1 MPWTMFDGG
10 DPVLDEVIRVRL
22 EREVDALALEDRQQL
37 LHRPP
42 ELRFGQR
49 GLFGTAVELGVHD
62 GHAELDRDLDRALP
76 VADGRLPLVLVGAGP
91 AEQRQQA
98 RDLDPGVVSAP
109 LNALIVALSTR
120 GCRKKG
126 MKSSRGDSSMCW

>member
-1 MPWTMFDGG
+1 MPRTMFRRSTA
-10 DPVLDEVIRVRL
+10 VLDEVVRVGL
-22 EREVDALALEDRQQL
+22 EARGDPLALEDRQQL

-42 ELRFGQR
+42 ELRLGRR
-49 GLFGTAVELGVHD
+49 GLFGTAVELRVH
-62 GHAELDRDLDRALP
+62 HVHPELDRDLDRALP

-120 GCRKKG
+120 GCLKNG
-126 MKSSRGDSSMCW
+126 MKSSRGDSSMCS